1 MERAAAAISDIHAN
15 VCSNP
20 GREDRPAFCT
30 VERFG
35 PGNPEGAEE

>member
-1 MERAAAAISDIHAN
+1 MERAAAAISDIHAKAYS
-15 VCSNP
+15 CP